1 MVECGEYKSLP
12 TQIIM
17 KNVVT
22 YFVYV
27 ALFSIFCEKYYIQNI
42 FITNPKC

>member
-1 MVECGEYKSLP
+1 MVECGDECKSLP
-12 TQIIM
+12 TQIIV

-27 ALFSIFCEKYYIQNI
+27 AFF
-42 FITNPKC
+42 FG